1 MKLFGFTIGLAAASD
16 FSAIIDE
23 VNAANAG
30 WTAGENF
37 HEQTTVED
45 VKSWIGAWSNKDY
58 DWPQVYPHDD
68 LVGDIPATFD
78 SRANW
83 SDCSVIGKIRD
94 QGGCGSCW
102 AFGAAEAISDRI
114 CIASKVG
121 QINSLDFYRLNFLFK
136 GSNRRHV
143 RRGRCP

>member
-37 HEQTTVED
+37 HEQTTLED
-45 VKSWIGAWSNKDY
+45 VQSWLGAWSNTDY

-121 QINSLDFYRLNFLFK
+121 QINSLDFYRLNLFF
-136 GSNRRHV
+136 
-143 RRGRCP
+143 